1 MTARKKA
8 PAATKNGGSRYLSPI
23 TLPAKAVKAP
33 EKKDLGAVQKRV
45 SKRRHREREL
55 SLPHILAISNTNKG
69 KGHAQ
74 VNLFNR
80 ADALFEDNF
89 GNQKGITI
97 QYVSNSP
104 LVPYS
109 YRRFLFND
117 VYFKVGLIEIRSEDK
132 AQQAQT
138 LSLLF
143 NKGRGMFECSSLF
156 PRCQPSIKGKEEK
169 LRKLGFP
176 FAHFILEEVWIQP
189 NTSLSFLLKNGAT
202 VVIYLYP
209 TQIFDPTIGNGIVEM
224 DLPDHY
230 QEILAEDK
238 RAAKKAA
245 KEWKEKQA
253 ASRKTLSKIAPVKIS
268 KPRKRK

>member
-176 FAHFILEEVWIQP
+176 FAHFILSEVWIQP
-189 NTSLSFLLKNGAT
+189 NTSLSFQLKNGAT

-209 TQIFDPTIGNGIVEM
+209 TKLFDPTNDGSGILEF

-230 QEILAEDK
+230 QKILAQDK
-238 RAAKKAA
+238 MAAKKQVAA
-245 KEWKEKQA
+245 
-253 ASRKTLSKIAPVKIS
+253 RKALQKKIAKPVKITAN
-268 KPRKRK
+268 KTPKRK